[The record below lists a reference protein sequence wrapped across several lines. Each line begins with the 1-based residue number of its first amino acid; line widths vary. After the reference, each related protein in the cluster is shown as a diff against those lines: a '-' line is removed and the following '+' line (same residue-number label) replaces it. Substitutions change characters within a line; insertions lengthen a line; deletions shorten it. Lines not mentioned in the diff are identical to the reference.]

1 MQKNKSDIIIIN
13 SFPANDDKILLL
25 GEQVRELKKLNKP
38 ILLISGCPVPEF
50 IQKNV
55 DYLLINT
62 ENDILGKDWFYMLRS
77 NNIYD
82 FGFDFSEIGNDDVH
96 FYSSNV
102 NQTITKN
109 IKLGFSLAKSLGYR
123 NAFYTEDDNIWKSG
137 SFDYINDNLN
147 KLNHGN
153 YIMAGVLAEQI
164 GLEEPMMFTTFFFA
178 NIQYFTQKFIIPH
191 DINDW
196 YDLGNVKKFKL
207 NKTYEIM
214 FYNFFK
220 NDLNYFYNTHKQFN
234 ELLEPKSSN
243 ILFGLNDRRHSEK
256 NLFNMFFTVLPDEKN
271 NKTLMLLN
279 RSDYLKTGVKEYDC
293 AIFYDD
299 HFNVNVK
306 LKVGEYYRA
315 PINENI
321 KKIKISVD
329 GYGDIVLDC
338 NIDSVL
344 NNGLIVPM

>member
-62 ENDILGKDWFYMLRS
+62 ENDILGQDWFYMLRS

-234 ELLEPKSSN
+234 
-243 ILFGLNDRRHSEK
+243 
-256 NLFNMFFTVLPDEKN
+256 
-271 NKTLMLLN
+271 
-279 RSDYLKTGVKEYDC
+279 
-293 AIFYDD
+293 
-299 HFNVNVK
+299 
-306 LKVGEYYRA
+306 
-315 PINENI
+315 
-321 KKIKISVD
+321 
-329 GYGDIVLDC
+329 
-338 NIDSVL
+338 
-344 NNGLIVPM
+344 